1 VTRFL
6 DGRRVAIL
14 LPDLRAGGAER
25 LHVNL
30 ARDWLGHGFQV
41 DFVVRNAVGE
51 LLDQLPAGARVVDLQ
66 VARVRGLLGPLVRY
80 LRRERPDALL
90 AAMWPLTV
98 VAPMAARV
106 ADFRG
111 RVVVSEHSP
120 LSIAYGSKGALHRA
134 VMRMT
139 QWVCYPLA
147 NARVAVSSGVADDL
161 ATLSGRPRKSFDVI
175 GNPAALGGAGIAEG
189 VPVALVAAARPVF
202 LTVGNLKYVKRH
214 DRLINAFSL
223 VAPRVGGTLCIL
235 GEGSERGSLEAQIAS
250 LGLQGRVLLPGYS
263 PQVAPWYANADVF
276 VLSSDYEGFGNVLVE
291 ALEHGLPIVSTDCV
305 SGPAEVLAGGEFG
318 RLVPVDD
325 TQALADAMVDMLGA
339 AIDKAA
345 LQARAREFSIE
356 TVSARYLDVLMPGWR
371 AGEAT

>member
-1 VTRFL
+1 LL
-6 DGRRVAIL
+6 DGRRVSIL

-80 LRRERPDALL
+80 LRREKPDALL

-98 VAPMAARV
+98 VAPMAAKI
-106 ADFRG
+106 AGFRG

-120 LSIAYGSKGALHRA
+120 LSIAYGSRGPLHRTLL
-134 VMRMT
+134 RIS

-147 NARVAVSSGVADDL
+147 DARVAVSSGVADDV
-161 ATLSGRPRKSFDVI
+161 AALSGRSRKSFEVI
-175 GNPAALGGAGIAEG
+175 GNPAALGGAGSAEA
-189 VPVALVAAARPVF
+189 VPAALVGVARPVF
-202 LTVGNLKYVKRH
+202 LTVGSLKAVKRH
-214 DRLINAFSL
+214 DRLITAFSL
-223 VAPRVGGTLCIL
+223 VAPKVGGTLCIL
-235 GEGSERGSLEAQIAS
+235 GEGSERGALEAQVAA
-250 LGLQGRVLLPGYS
+250 LGLQGKVLLPGYS
-263 PQVAPWYANADVF
+263 PQVAPWYANADEF

-318 RLVPVDD
+318 RLVRLND
-325 TQALADAMVDMLGA
+325 TQALADAMMDMLGA

-345 LQARAREFSIE
+345 LQARAREFSIDV
-356 TVSARYLDVLMPGWR
+356 VSARYLDVLLPGWR
-371 AGEAT
+371 AGEPA